1 MKQSKKLTRNQRK
14 FLAKKKI
21 DSTGY
26 RLQEE
31 TNKYIKIIDE
41 NNNIIEIPK

>member
-14 FLAKKKI
+14 FLTKKKVNFE
-21 DSTGY
+21 GC

-31 TNKYIKIIDE
+31 TNKYIKLLTAD
-41 NNNIIEIPK
+41 NQIIEISK